1 MSDRRRQVETFC
13 IQAGMEEDSPLRLA
27 LVTVMDTAET
37 AAEAVKGG
45 ARGLT
50 PEGEADLIRRV
61 ALAATA
67 VTEREAA
74 RIVRRSSI
82 TTAAV
87 LMVAGLL
94 LAGVGYGVGRWDGQ
108 RQGVAAFEGAT
119 FLAQV
124 AALNDAR
131 AMAEKC
137 RQTRRR
143 EAGGIACDLPPVWV
157 KRGG

>member
-1 MSDRRRQVETFC
+1 MAAVAPDFLDLLRRAGIDETKPLHTVLLASYDAAT
-13 IQAGMEEDSPLRLA
+13 QAR
-27 LVTVMDTAET
+27 
-37 AAEAVKGG
+37 EAIGTG

-67 VTEREAA
+67 ATEREAA
-74 RIVRRSSI
+74 RIVRRSSF

-108 RQGVAAFEGAT
+108 RQGMAAFEGAT